1 MLPFFRWIEESAL
14 SIWVSGSYIG
24 FPLSLS
30 LHALGMAFLVGV
42 QFLVALRILGVAD
55 KVSPVLLQRF
65 YPLMWGGFFVALFSG
80 LLLLAAYPAKGL
92 TNPVF
97 YLKMLLVACGLV
109 LASII
114 SKQVLMT
121 EGVEFDR
128 KFKLLAILII
138 LLWVLVITLG
148 RFLAY
153 TYKVLLSIEL
163 GV

>member
-1 MLPFFRWIEESAL
+1 MLPFFIWIEESAL
-14 SIWVSGSYIG
+14 SIWVSESFIG

-55 KVSPVLLQRF
+55 KVSPVLLHRF
-65 YPLMWGGFFVALFSG
+65 YPLMWGSFFVVLISG

-97 YLKMLLVACGLV
+97 YLKMLIVACGLV
-109 LASII
+109 LASVIA
-114 SKQVLMT
+114 KQALATDV
-121 EGVEFDR
+121 VVFNR
-128 KFKLLAILII
+128 KHKLLAILIM

-148 RFLAY
+148 RLLAY

-163 GV
+163 GA